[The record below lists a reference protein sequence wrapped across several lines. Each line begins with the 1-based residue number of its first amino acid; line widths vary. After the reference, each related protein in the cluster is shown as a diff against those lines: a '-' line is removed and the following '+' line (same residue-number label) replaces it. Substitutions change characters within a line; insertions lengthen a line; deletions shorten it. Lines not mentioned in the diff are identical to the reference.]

1 MKQEVYLTTFEL
13 LHTYGFLKIM
23 SIIWMPFIISMA
35 TILIYIKNIKQDK
48 GDINGG

>member
-13 LHTYGFLKIM
+13 LHTYGFLKLM

-35 TILIYIKNIKQDK
+35 TILAYKKYK
-48 GDINGG
+48 TR